1 MRPRVKPAL
10 RRIIRDKHTL
20 QYGAHPL
27 RAIMLSGLT
36 EAVRQWI
43 ESLDGTRDLE
53 CVLSDAAAAGLDEI
67 RARSLL
73 DQLAAQGALH
83 DAATSPAPIADLSL
97 AERDRLRPDLDAL
110 DLAST
115 APDGAIGL
123 IARRR
128 ERRVRIY
135 GAGRV
140 GAQVAALLA
149 ASGVGTIRILDPA
162 TARPCDITPGGLTWA
177 EVGLPREVGAA
188 TVARRLTSGGPT
200 PTARRSPAASTDT
213 TPPAPYHTATPQPTA
228 TATPK
233 PTVGT
238 TTAQP
243 IATTAPPQTT
253 ADTATAQP
261 MATTGAN
268 PPQPIA
274 TTAPQTAV
282 GTTTAQPM
290 ATTGANSP
298 QATATTGT
306 ATAQPI
312 ATTGTNPAQPIATAS
327 AGSTRASENPRAT
340 ANSRAAEGTPTAQ
353 PSQPQRPQAGKGPRT
368 TRATQ
373 GTRIPKTEEDGHI
386 PRARE
391 STGSA
396 RTTEGAQPTGSAPS
410 TRTTEGAQPTG
421 SAPSARTTKSG
432 QPTRPAPST
441 PTTKGAQPTS
451 LARTAAVP
459 AEVGSRWDGVEHED
473 DESVRR
479 PSVNAMAG
487 GPYLGDQSD
496 RPDLVILAPV
506 APLDGVLVNELTALG
521 IPHLLASAFE
531 GHGTVGPLVLPG
543 KTACLHCLDL
553 TRRDRDPMWPIVTAR
568 LGGYPPGEI
577 ACDVTLAALV
587 AAAVAGHAL
596 AYLDGRE
603 SAVTN
608 GTMDVTP
615 DWRWKRRS
623 WTIHPQCRCMRNNPY
638 SLRMVMSPNRD

>member
-1 MRPRVKPAL
+1 MKPAL

-27 RAIMLSGLT
+27 RAVMLSGLT

-43 ESLDGTRDLE
+43 EGLDGTRDLQR
-53 CVLSDAAAAGLDEI
+53 VLKEAAAAGLDEI
-67 RARSLL
+67 RARALL
-73 DQLAAQGALH
+73 DELAAQGALH

-123 IARRR
+123 IAHRR
-128 ERRVRIY
+128 ERRVRVY

-140 GAQVAALLA
+140 GAQVVALLA
-149 ASGVGTIRILDPA
+149 ASGVGNIRILDPA

-188 TVARRLTSGGPT
+188 TIARRLTSGGHT
-200 PTARRSPAASTDT
+200 PTARRSPAT
-213 TPPAPYHTATPQPTA
+213 TARRSPATTAGRSSAATAGHSPAVAAPPAPLHTDLPQSTTTTSLAPTTTGTNPPPTA
-228 TATPK
+228 TGTNPPPTASAAPQPSTKPPRPADATGTNP
-233 PTVGT
+233 PQRIATASTAAPQPGT
-238 TTAQP
+238 TTGTNPPPTASAPAQP
-243 IATTAPPQTT
+243 
-253 ADTATAQP
+253 
-261 MATTGAN
+261 
-268 PPQPIA
+268 
-274 TTAPQTAV
+274 
-282 GTTTAQPM
+282 
-290 ATTGANSP
+290 S
-298 QATATTGT
+298 
-306 ATAQPI
+306 
-312 ATTGTNPAQPIATAS
+312 ATTGTNPPQP
-327 AGSTRASENPRAT
+327 GD
-340 ANSRAAEGTPTAQ
+340 EG
-353 PSQPQRPQAGKGPRT
+353 
-368 TRATQ
+368 
-373 GTRIPKTEEDGHI
+373 
-386 PRARE
+386 
-391 STGSA
+391 
-396 RTTEGAQPTGSAPS
+396 
-410 TRTTEGAQPTG
+410 
-421 SAPSARTTKSG
+421 
-432 QPTRPAPST
+432 
-441 PTTKGAQPTS
+441 
-451 LARTAAVP
+451 
-459 AEVGSRWDGVEHED
+459 
-473 DESVRR
+473 VRR

-496 RPDLVILAPV
+496 RPDLVILTPV
-506 APLDGVLVNELTALG
+506 APLDGVLVNELTSLG

-531 GHGTVGPLVLPG
+531 GHGTVGPLVIPG

-568 LGGYPPGEI
+568 LGGYPPGET

-596 AYLDGRE
+596 AYLDGGE

>member
-27 RAIMLSGLT
+27 RAVMLSGLT
-36 EAVRQWI
+36 EAVRRWI
-43 ESLDGTRDLE
+43 EGLDGTRDLE

-97 AERDRLRPDLDAL
+97 AERDRLRPELDAL

-128 ERRVRIY
+128 ERRVRVY

-188 TVARRLTSGGPT
+188 MVARRLTSGGHT

-213 TPPAPYHTATPQPTA
+213 APPAPFHTATPQPTA
-228 TATPK
+228 TTPSQ
-233 PTVGT
+233 PTV
-238 TTAQP
+238 
-243 IATTAPPQTT
+243 
-253 ADTATAQP
+253 D
-261 MATTGAN
+261 
-268 PPQPIA
+268 
-274 TTAPQTAV
+274 
-282 GTTTAQPM
+282 
-290 ATTGANSP
+290 
-298 QATATTGT
+298 T

-312 ATTGTNPAQPIATAS
+312 ATTGTVPPQTIATTGTATAKPIATTGTTGTNPGKPIAIAS
-327 AGSTRASENPRAT
+327 PSSTRSSDNPRAT
-340 ANSRAAEGTPTAQ
+340 ANGPRAEGAPTA
-353 PSQPQRPQAGKGPRT
+353 QPQRPQAGKGPRT

-373 GTRIPKTEEDGHI
+373 GTRIPQTEED
-386 PRARE
+386 E
-391 STGSA
+391 SG
-396 RTTEGAQPTGSAPS
+396 P
-410 TRTTEGAQPTG
+410 
-421 SAPSARTTKSG
+421 
-432 QPTRPAPST
+432 
-441 PTTKGAQPTS
+441 
-451 LARTAAVP
+451 
-459 AEVGSRWDGVEHED
+459 
-473 DESVRR
+473 R

-496 RPDLVILAPV
+496 RPDLVILTPV
-506 APLDGVLVNELTALG
+506 APLDGVLVNELTLLG

-531 GHGTVGPLVLPG
+531 GHGTVGPLVIPG

>member
-27 RAIMLSGLT
+27 RAVMLSGLT
-36 EAVRQWI
+36 EAVRRWI
-43 ESLDGTRDLE
+43 EGLDGTRDLE
-53 CVLSDAAAAGLDEI
+53 CVLRDAAAAGLDEI

-128 ERRVRIY
+128 ERRVRVY

-188 TVARRLTSGGPT
+188 TVARRLTSGGRT

-213 TPPAPYHTATPQPTA
+213 APPAPFHTATPQPTSTAPSQPTA
-228 TATPK
+228 TATATATAPPQPTIGTTTAQPTIGTARPQ

-243 IATTAPPQTT
+243 MSTAATVPPQPT
-253 ADTATAQP
+253 AGTATAQS
-261 MATTGAN
+261 MATAGAN
-268 PPQPIA
+268 PPQTI
-274 TTAPQTAV
+274 
-282 GTTTAQPM
+282 
-290 ATTGANSP
+290 
-298 QATATTGT
+298 ATTGT
-306 ATAQPI
+306 AAPQPI
-312 ATTGTNPAQPIATAS
+312 TTTGTNPAQPT
-327 AGSTRASENPRAT
+327 TRAKDNRRAT
-340 ANSRAAEGTPTAQ
+340 ANSRSAEGTPTAQ
-353 PSQPQRPQAGKGPRT
+353 PAQPQRPQAGKGPRT

-373 GTRIPKTEEDGHI
+373 GARIPQTEED
-386 PRARE
+386 
-391 STGSA
+391 
-396 RTTEGAQPTGSAPS
+396 
-410 TRTTEGAQPTG
+410 
-421 SAPSARTTKSG
+421 
-432 QPTRPAPST
+432 
-441 PTTKGAQPTS
+441 
-451 LARTAAVP
+451 
-459 AEVGSRWDGVEHED
+459 
-473 DESVRR
+473 ESVPR

-496 RPDLVILAPV
+496 RPDLVILTPV

-531 GHGTVGPLVLPG
+531 GHGTVGPLVIPG

>member
-1 MRPRVKPAL
+1 MKPAL

-27 RAIMLSGLT
+27 RAVMLSGLT
-36 EAVRQWI
+36 EAVRRWI
-43 ESLDGTRDLE
+43 EGLDGTRDLE

-128 ERRVRIY
+128 ERRVRVY
-135 GAGRV
+135 GTGRV

-188 TVARRLTSGGPT
+188 MVARRLTSGGRT

-213 TPPAPYHTATPQPTA
+213 APPALFHTAQPQPTA
-228 TATPK
+228 TA
-233 PTVGT
+233 
-238 TTAQP
+238 
-243 IATTAPPQTT
+243 PPQPTIG
-253 ADTATAQP
+253 TATAQP
-261 MATTGAN
+261 MATAATV
-268 PPQPIA
+268 PPQP
-274 TTAPQTAV
+274 TA

-290 ATTGANSP
+290 ATAGANPP
-298 QATATTGT
+298 QSIATTGT
-306 ATAQPI
+306 ATPKPI
-312 ATTGTNPAQPIATAS
+312 ATTGTNPGKPIAIAIAGT
-327 AGSTRASENPRAT
+327 GSTRASDNPRAT
-340 ANSRAAEGTPTAQ
+340 ANGARAEGTPTAQ
-353 PSQPQRPQAGKGPRT
+353 PAQPQRPQAGKGPRT

-373 GTRIPKTEEDGHI
+373 GTRIPRTEE
-386 PRARE
+386 
-391 STGSA
+391 
-396 RTTEGAQPTGSAPS
+396 
-410 TRTTEGAQPTG
+410 
-421 SAPSARTTKSG
+421 
-432 QPTRPAPST
+432 
-441 PTTKGAQPTS
+441 
-451 LARTAAVP
+451 
-459 AEVGSRWDGVEHED
+459 

-496 RPDLVILAPV
+496 RPDLVILTPV
-506 APLDGVLVNELTALG
+506 APLDGVLVNELTSLG

-531 GHGTVGPLVLPG
+531 GHGTVGPLVIPG

>member
-1 MRPRVKPAL
+1 MKPAL

-20 QYGAHPL
+20 QYGTHPL
-27 RAIMLSGLT
+27 RAVMLSGLT

-43 ESLDGTRDLE
+43 EGLDGTRDLE
-53 CVLSDAAAAGLDEI
+53 CVLSEAAAAGLDEI

-128 ERRVRIY
+128 ERRVRVY

-149 ASGVGTIRILDPA
+149 ASGVGNIRILDPA
-162 TARPCDITPGGLTWA
+162 TARPCDITPGGLTWT

-188 TVARRLTSGGPT
+188 MIATRLTSGGHT
-200 PTARRSPAASTDT
+200 PTARHSPATAADTAPPVPLPT
-213 TPPAPYHTATPQPTA
+213 TPPQPATTADTTAPHPTEGATSPQPTA
-228 TATPK
+228 TTC
-233 PTVGT
+233 T
-238 TTAQP
+238 TCTAR
-243 IATTAPPQTT
+243 
-253 ADTATAQP
+253 
-261 MATTGAN
+261 
-268 PPQPIA
+268 PQPITTDGTA
-274 TTAPQTAV
+274 APQPTATSPQPITTTDTTSPQPITTAS
-282 GTTTAQPM
+282 
-290 ATTGANSP
+290 TGS
-298 QATATTGT
+298 
-306 ATAQPI
+306 
-312 ATTGTNPAQPIATAS
+312 S
-327 AGSTRASENPRAT
+327 RASDNPRAA
-340 ANSRAAEGTPTAQ
+340 ANSRGTGVTPTAQ
-353 PSQPQRPQAGKGPRT
+353 PAQPQRPQAGQSPRT

-373 GTRIPKTEEDGHI
+373 GTRIPQTEEDAHI
-386 PRARE
+386 TRARE
-391 STGSA
+391 GAGSA
-396 RTTEGAQPTGSAPS
+396 QTTKSRQPTSPA
-410 TRTTEGAQPTG
+410 T
-421 SAPSARTTKSG
+421 SARTTKRTQPPDLAARTPESR
-432 QPTRPAPST
+432 QPTGPAASARSMKGTQPTGPATST
-441 PTTKGAQPTS
+441 RTTKGAQPTGS
-451 LARTAAVP
+451 ARTAAVP
-459 AEVGSRWDGVEHED
+459 AEAGSPWGGLGHEA

-496 RPDLVILAPV
+496 RPDLVILTPV
-506 APLDGVLVNELTALG
+506 APLDGVLVNQLTSLG

-531 GHGTVGPLVLPG
+531 GHGTVGPLVIPG

-577 ACDVTLAALV
+577 ACDVILAGLV
-587 AAAVAGHAL
+587 AAAVVGHAL

>member
-1 MRPRVKPAL
+1 MKPAL

-27 RAIMLSGLT
+27 RAVMLSGLT

-43 ESLDGTRDLE
+43 EGLDGTRDLE
-53 CVLSDAAAAGLDEI
+53 CVLNDAAAAGLDEVH
-67 RARSLL
+67 ARSLL

-128 ERRVRIY
+128 ERRVRVY

-140 GAQVAALLA
+140 GAQVVALLA
-149 ASGVGTIRILDPA
+149 ASGVGTIRVLDPV
-162 TARPCDITPGGLTWA
+162 TARPCDITPGGLTWT

-188 TVARRLTSGGPT
+188 TIARRLASGGHT
-200 PTARRSPAASTDT
+200 PTARRSPTPAARQS
-213 TPPAPYHTATPQPTA
+213 A
-228 TATPK
+228 
-233 PTVGT
+233 
-238 TTAQP
+238 
-243 IATTAPPQTT
+243 
-253 ADTATAQP
+253 
-261 MATTGAN
+261 
-268 PPQPIA
+268 
-274 TTAPQTAV
+274 
-282 GTTTAQPM
+282 
-290 ATTGANSP
+290 
-298 QATATTGT
+298 
-306 ATAQPI
+306 
-312 ATTGTNPAQPIATAS
+312 ATTGTNPPQPATPQPATNVGTVPPQPTANAGAVPPQPTANASTVPTDVGAVPPQRMATAGT
-327 AGSTRASENPRAT
+327 GSTRASDNSRAT
-340 ANSRAAEGTPTAQ
+340 ANGRGAEGTPRAQ
-353 PSQPQRPQAGKGPRT
+353 PAQAQRPQAGKGPRT
-368 TRATQ
+368 TGAMP
-373 GTRIPKTEEDGHI
+373 GTRIPQTDEDPHI
-386 PRARE
+386 TRAH
-391 STGSA
+391 GGAPSA
-396 RTTEGAQPTGSAPS
+396 RTTEGAQPTGL
-410 TRTTEGAQPTG
+410 T
-421 SAPSARTTKSG
+421 PSARTTQGG
-432 QPTRPAPST
+432 QPTS
-441 PTTKGAQPTS
+441 S
-451 LARTAAVP
+451 ARATAVP
-459 AEVGSRWDGVEHED
+459 TVDGSHQGCLEHES
-473 DESVRR
+473 DESVRRR

-487 GPYLGDQSD
+487 GSYLGDQSD
-496 RPDLVILAPV
+496 RPDLVILTPV
-506 APLDGVLVNELTALG
+506 APLDGVLVNELTSLG

-531 GHGTVGPLVLPG
+531 GHGTVGPLVIPG
-543 KTACLHCLDL
+543 KTACIHCLDL

-577 ACDVTLAALV
+577 ACDVPLAALV

>member
-27 RAIMLSGLT
+27 RAVMLSGLT

-128 ERRVRIY
+128 ERRVRVY

-188 TVARRLTSGGPT
+188 MVARRLTSGGPT
-200 PTARRSPAASTDT
+200 PTAQRSPAASAATA
-213 TPPAPYHTATPQPTA
+213 PPIPLHTATSQPTA
-228 TATPK
+228 TAPPQ

-238 TTAQP
+238 ATAQP
-243 IATTAPPQTT
+243 IATTVPPQTT
-253 ADTATAQP
+253 
-261 MATTGAN
+261 
-268 PPQPIA
+268 
-274 TTAPQTAV
+274 V

-290 ATTGANSP
+290 AATGANPP
-298 QATATTGT
+298 QATGTTT
-306 ATAQPI
+306 PQPI
-312 ATTGTNPAQPIATAS
+312 ATTGTNPAQPTAS

-340 ANSRAAEGTPTAQ
+340 ANSRGAEGTPTAQ
-353 PSQPQRPQAGKGPRT
+353 PSHPQRPQAGKGPRT

-373 GTRIPKTEEDGHI
+373 GTRIPQTEEDGRI
-386 PRARE
+386 TWARE
-391 STGSA
+391 NTRSA
-396 RTTEGAQPTGSAPS
+396 RTTAGAQPIGSAPS
-410 TRTTEGAQPTG
+410 TRTTEGAQPT
-421 SAPSARTTKSG
+421 SPAPSARTMKSG
-432 QPTRPAPST
+432 QPTSPAP
-441 PTTKGAQPTS
+441 PTRTTNGAQPTS
-451 LARTAAVP
+451 SARTAAVP
-459 AEVGSRWDGVEHED
+459 AEVGSRWDGLEHED
-473 DESVRR
+473 GENVRR

-506 APLDGVLVNELTALG
+506 APLDGVMVNELTALG

>member
-27 RAIMLSGLT
+27 RAVMLSGLT
-36 EAVRQWI
+36 EAVRRWI
-43 ESLDGTRDLE
+43 EGLDGTRDLE

-128 ERRVRIY
+128 ERRVRVY

-177 EVGLPREVGAA
+177 EVGLPREVGSAM
-188 TVARRLTSGGPT
+188 VARRLTSGGRT
-200 PTARRSPAASTDT
+200 PTARRSPAASTATT
-213 TPPAPYHTATPQPTA
+213 TP
-228 TATPK
+228 K
-233 PTVGT
+233 
-238 TTAQP
+238 
-243 IATTAPPQTT
+243 
-253 ADTATAQP
+253 
-261 MATTGAN
+261 
-268 PPQPIA
+268 
-274 TTAPQTAV
+274 
-282 GTTTAQPM
+282 
-290 ATTGANSP
+290 
-298 QATATTGT
+298 
-306 ATAQPI
+306 PI
-312 ATTGTNPAQPIATAS
+312 ATTGTNAAKPIAIAGT
-327 AGSTRASENPRAT
+327 GSTRASDNPRAT
-340 ANSRAAEGTPTAQ
+340 ANGPRAEGAPTAQ
-353 PSQPQRPQAGKGPRT
+353 PAQPQRPQAGKGPRT

-373 GTRIPKTEEDGHI
+373 GTRIPRTEED
-386 PRARE
+386 E
-391 STGSA
+391 SG
-396 RTTEGAQPTGSAPS
+396 P
-410 TRTTEGAQPTG
+410 
-421 SAPSARTTKSG
+421 
-432 QPTRPAPST
+432 
-441 PTTKGAQPTS
+441 
-451 LARTAAVP
+451 
-459 AEVGSRWDGVEHED
+459 
-473 DESVRR
+473 R

-496 RPDLVILAPV
+496 RPDLVILTPV
-506 APLDGVLVNELTALG
+506 APLDGVLVNELTLLG

-531 GHGTVGPLVLPG
+531 GHGTVGPLVIPG